1 MDESPNKRAKGDEGN
16 GFRFLITNAIAG
28 VVIGKGGETVKQ
40 IREQCDVVVNIMK
53 ADGFEERVMVVKGE
67 PHNVAKAMS
76 MVVQGI
82 VANNE
87 KTSQGVNSTDARVLV
102 HSMHCGAIIGKGGS
116 TIKETMANSGASLKI
131 SNEPLPGSTEKV
143 CDIAG
148 SPSQITSA
156 LTAVLTQLHNNPLNA
171 GVQKVNYM
179 SGGPAGA
186 PAHAPMGAMA
196 ANPYGEPHHQQAF
209 DAYGAPVAA
218 AYGAPQGYGGAYA
231 QAAAPHT
238 AHGHGEIFD
247 TSGPPTACE
256 LAVPTG
262 ACGAIIGKGGGTV
275 KYINASSGC
284 TVNLSDRGEGDTRKV
299 TIKGP
304 KNGINVAIFLI
315 RQAIEQ
321 QSAQTG
327 GAGMGNTEPVSKTM
341 MIESAKAG
349 LLIGKGGSTIQEIK
363 KFSGCSVVN
372 INTATE
378 EDPAHRM
385 VTIKGTPLA
394 VQCALTIIGQK
405 LEDTP
410 AGGGGGSAT
419 TLSHLPQFN
428 GGFSGQPEGE
438 SITVQV
444 AIPTSM
450 AGAVIGKGGSVVK
463 DLKAATGCNV
473 NIAPPTADAPE
484 ERVVTITGTR
494 TDYAVSLIQGLVTPQ

>member
-1 MDESPNKRAKGDEGN
+1 M
-16 GFRFLITNAIAG
+16 
-28 VVIGKGGETVKQ
+28 KQ
-40 IREQCDVVVNIMK
+40 IREQCDVVVNIHK
-53 ADGFEERVMVVKGE
+53 ADGFEERVMVIKGE
-67 PHNVAKAMS
+67 PENVARAMS

-87 KTSQGVNSTDARVLV
+87 KSQGVNSTDARVLV
-102 HSMHCGAIIGKGGS
+102 HSMHCGAIIGKGGA

-156 LTAVLTQLHNNPLNA
+156 LTAVLTQLHSNPLNS

-179 SGGPAGA
+179 SAPAMGA
-186 PAHAPMGAMA
+186 PAMGAPPMGAMGMGAMA
-196 ANPYGEPHHQQAF
+196 ANPYGEHHQQAF

-218 AYGAPQGYGGAYA
+218 AYGAPQFGGAYA
-231 QAAAPHT
+231 QAAAQPQHDV
-238 AHGHGEIFD
+238 FD
-247 TSGPPTACE
+247 TSGPPTSAE

-284 TVNLSDRGEGDTRKV
+284 TVNLSDRGEGETRKV

-321 QSAQTG
+321 QAAQTG
-327 GAGMGNTEPVSKTM
+327 GAGMGNTEPVTKQMT
-341 MIESAKAG
+341 IDSAKAG

-363 KFSGCSVVN
+363 KFSGCNIVN

-385 VTIKGTPLA
+385 VTIKGSPLA
-394 VQCALTIIGQK
+394 VQCALTIIEQK

-410 AGGGGGSAT
+410 AGASNGAS
-419 TLSHLPQFN
+419 TLSHLNQFN